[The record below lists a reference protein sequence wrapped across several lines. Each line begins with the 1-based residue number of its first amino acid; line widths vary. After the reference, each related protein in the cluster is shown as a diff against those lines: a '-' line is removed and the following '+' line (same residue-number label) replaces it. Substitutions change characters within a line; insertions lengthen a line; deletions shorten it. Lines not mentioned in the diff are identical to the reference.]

1 MSARKAKRPDL
12 AIVDVRTQWI
22 PQIGERVRH
31 ANDTTQTQVM
41 YGTAD
46 VLYIREERDGTI
58 MVSVSRDPGP
68 YGEPR
73 WTRWPL
79 SQIRRVTAAR
89 GTTPATGPADQPVAA
104 DALPHTTT
112 P

>member
-1 MSARKAKRPDL
+1 VSARKAKRPDL

-31 ANDTTQTQVM
+31 ANDTTQTAVM

-46 VLYIREERDGTI
+46 VLYIREEHDGTI

-73 WTRWPL
+73 WTKWPL

-89 GTTPATGPADQPVAA
+89 ADDTTTTPVTAVPV
-104 DALPHTTT
+104 PHTTT
-112 P
+112 S